1 MKFNELLDR
10 WAQTPP
16 VIKTARQYGVHL
28 NVEDAARIQA
38 LSEMFPGR
46 SAEDLITDLL
56 SVALQ
61 ELEGA
66 MPYRPGAKVISQDEQ
81 GDPIYEDVGPTAR
94 FVALVRK
101 YREQLARSS

>member
-1 MKFNELLDR
+1 MKFAELLDR

-16 VIKTARQYGVHL
+16 VVKTSRQYGVHL
-28 NVEDAARIQA
+28 CVEDAARIHA
-38 LSEMFPGR
+38 LGEMFPGR

-66 MPYRPGAKVISQDEQ
+66 MPYRPGAKIISQDEQ
-81 GDPIYEDVGPTAR
+81 GDPIYEDVGPTPR

-101 YREQLARSS
+101 YREQIARGD